1 MKTFQ
6 IGEQKDLASL
16 TLTERTAPKP
26 GPGEALVAMRAASLN
41 HRDLNILRSKYGG
54 PKPATRI
61 PLSDGA
67 GDVIAVGAGVTN
79 VKVGDRVSG
88 VHFTPWVD
96 GAFSPAFFGGD
107 LGVTIDGWLT
117 EQALIPAQA
126 LVQIPQELTYID
138 AASMPVAA
146 GTAWHAIQTFGH
158 VQAGETV
165 LVLGTGGVSIFGLQ
179 IARMS
184 GARVAITSSS
194 DDKLALCKKMGAD
207 ILVNY
212 KTNPDWEKA
221 VLAATDGR
229 GADVVVETGGGTLA
243 KSIACTAPNG
253 RIGLIGALSA
263 PGDTPPA
270 LGALLGK
277 NITIKGITSGHRR
290 AFADVMRAFATNG
303 VKPVIDKSFPLA
315 DAPAAFSYLDSGS
328 HIGKVMITA

>member
-1 MKTFQ
+1 MKTYQ
-6 IGEQKDLASL
+6 IGDQKDLNSL
-16 TLTERTAPKP
+16 TLADRPTPQP

-41 HRDLNILRSKYGG
+41 HRDLLILRSKYGAA
-54 PKPATRI
+54 KPATRI

-79 VKVGDRVSG
+79 VKAGDRVSG
-88 VHFTPWVD
+88 IHFTPWVD

-117 EQALIPAQA
+117 EQAIIPAQA
-126 LVQIPQELTYID
+126 LVAIPKELTYID

-146 GTAWHAIQTFGH
+146 GTAWHAIHTFGQ
-158 VQAGETV
+158 VKAGETV

-221 VLAATDGR
+221 VLAATEGR
-229 GADVVVETGGGTLA
+229 GADIVVETGGGTVA

-277 NITIKGITSGHRR
+277 NITMKGITSGSRR
-290 AFADVMRAFATNG
+290 AFADLMRAFATNG
-303 VKPVIDKSFPLA
+303 VKPVIDKTFPLA
-315 DAPAAFSYLDSGS
+315 EAPAAYAYLDTGA
-328 HIGKVMITA
+328 HIGKVMISA